1 MILNISTT
9 HQPATD
15 LSWLLHKHPSKL
27 QSFPISGGK
36 AHVFYPENTDKKCT
50 ATLLLDL
57 NNIDLVR
64 KLKTPRG
71 SSLDLQSYVNDRP
84 YTASSFMSTAIA
96 KVFSSALNGKCNDRP
111 ELLNQAWDFDITIGA
126 LRVAGGMEN
135 LERIF
140 KPLGYE
146 IAVEGIPYDS
156 TFLDWGDSPYYIVHL
171 KNHCTLQELLSHLY
185 ILLAVYDKDRHYWI
199 SDSEIDKLFDKGG
212 NWLQTHPER
221 AFIIR
226 RFLKNLGPLT
236 KKALERFTL
245 NEENSQENKAMV
257 KTEKSP
263 LHKQRL
269 ETVTELLKQSG
280 AKTVVD
286 LGCGEGKLLK
296 MLLPEPQFD
305 HILGMD
311 VSMRSLRIAKEKLYL
326 DNMTPNQRKRI
337 DLLQSSLTYRD
348 ERLTGFDAAALVEVI
363 EHLEPESLHSL
374 ELAVFKYAKPKTVII
389 TTPNKEYNRLY
400 EFLEKGKMRHGDHR
414 FEWTRKE
421 FQEWA
426 NKVASAYNYQ
436 VSFGG
441 IGEEDETFGTPS
453 QLAVFSFSEPLRN

>member
-27 QSFPISGGK
+27 QSFSISGGK
-36 AHVFYPENTDKKCT
+36 AHVFYPENTEEKCT

-57 NNIDLVR
+57 NNVDLVR
-64 KLKTPRG
+64 KLKVPG
-71 SSLDLQSYVNDRP
+71 GGSLDLQHYVNDRP

-96 KVFSSALNGKCNDRP
+96 KVFSSGLNGRCNDRP
-111 ELLNQAWDFDITIGA
+111 ELLNQAWDFEVTIGA
-126 LRVAGGMEN
+126 LRVNGGMEN

-146 IAVEGIPYDS
+146 IDIKGIEYDEK
-156 TFLDWGDSPYYIVHL
+156 FMDWGDSPYYMVHL

-199 SDSEIDKLFDKGG
+199 SDSEIDKLFNKGG
-212 NWLQTHPER
+212 TWLQKHPARE
-221 AFIIR
+221 FILR

-236 KKALERFTL
+236 KKALERF
-245 NEENSQENKAMV
+245 EVDEDQETKEISI
-257 KTEKSP
+257 KKERSP

-280 AKTVVD
+280 AKTIID

-296 MLLPEPQFD
+296 LLLPVYQFD
-305 HILGMD
+305 YILGMD

-326 DNMTPNQRKRI
+326 DNMTPNERKRI
-337 DLLQSSLTYRD
+337 DLIQSSLTYRD
-348 ERLTGFDAAALVEVI
+348 ERLEGFDAAALVEVI

-389 TTPNKEYNRLY
+389 TTPNKEYNQLY
-400 EFLEKGKMRHGDHR
+400 EFLEEGKMRHGDHR

-453 QLAVFSFSEPLRN
+453 QLALFSGVRG